1 MLRAFIRPAGKR
13 RSLALALLPTLL
25 FVVDAGAENNPQAAP
40 AGTLASAITFTGGD
54 RRESLAHFAARI
66 GLGSREL
73 AARYGATGIVRC
85 GSAVG
90 TAQLVLAADVIT
102 TAAHNLFD
110 QTGRLRDNT
119 ERCRFEI
126 TVAGEPQVVPLDLQR
141 AVSGSSSPY
150 AAPAVNDWA
159 VVRLVRPVS
168 GVSPYPLA
176 GTFSPPAAVT
186 LYAAARA
193 DGSAGSAIETCAA
206 HRVINSAVSGV
217 RELAL
222 DCSGESGTSG
232 AAFLTADGRFAGIY
246 VGFRSRA
253 PQIAAPFSDEHYNFG
268 VTAEGDFRRA
278 LIAAAAS
285 PEYTSGTR

>member
-1 MLRAFIRPAGKR
+1 LRAFIRSVGKR
-13 RSLALALLPTLL
+13 TALAFALLPSLL
-25 FVVDAGAENNPQAAP
+25 FAGDAGAENGPQAAP
-40 AGTLASAITFTGGD
+40 AGAPASAITFIDGD
-54 RRESLAHFAARI
+54 RRETLARFAARI
-66 GLGSREL
+66 GLGPREL
-73 AARYGATGIVRC
+73 AARYGATGVVRC

-90 TAQLVLAADVIT
+90 TAQLVLSPDVIA

-110 QTGRLRDNT
+110 QAGRLRDDT

-126 TVAGEPQVVPLDLQR
+126 AIAGKRQVVPLDLKR

-150 AAPAVNDWA
+150 ADPAVNDWA
-159 VVRLVRPVS
+159 VAPLMRPVL

-176 GTFSPPAAVT
+176 GAIAPPAAIT

-193 DGSAGSAIETCAA
+193 DGSAGFAIETCAA
-206 HRVINSAVSGV
+206 HRVTNRAASGV

-246 VGFRSRA
+246 VGFRSRT

-278 LIAAAAS
+278 LIAAAGS
-285 PEYTSGTR
+285 PVYTSGTR